1 MRFTQYFLAT
11 RERDDRKNIKLEW
24 IEFVY
29 NNSVLGIIQT
39 DGRIK
44 HWAYI
49 DEVQKYLRIIILE
62 DKETINN
69 AFFDRN
75 FKI

>member
-1 MRFTQYFLAT
+1 MKFTQYFFAT
-11 RERDDRKNIKLEW
+11 RETDDRKNIKLEW

-29 NNSVLGIIQT
+29 NNSVLDIINT

-49 DEVQKYLRIIILE
+49 DEV
-62 DKETINN
+62 
-69 AFFDRN
+69 
-75 FKI
+75 

>member
-1 MRFTQYFLAT
+1 MKFTQYFLAT
-11 RERDDRKNIKLEW
+11 RERDDRKNIKLDW

-29 NNSVLGIIQT
+29 HDAIYEIIQA

-44 HWAYI
+44 RWGFI
-49 DEVQKYLRIIILE
+49 EEEQKYLRIIILE
-62 DKETINN
+62 DKETIHN

-75 FKI
+75 FKT